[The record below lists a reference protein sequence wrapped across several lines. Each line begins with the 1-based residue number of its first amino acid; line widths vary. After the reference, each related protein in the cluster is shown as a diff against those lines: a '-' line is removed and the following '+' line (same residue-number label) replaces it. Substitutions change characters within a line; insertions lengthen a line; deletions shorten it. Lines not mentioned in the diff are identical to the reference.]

1 MLCAFGKIQM
11 NVSYMAKADDV
22 QNKSDLS
29 ETKIFNPVHFGYGAG
44 LRL

>member
-1 MLCAFGKIQM
+1 M

-29 ETKIFNPVHFGYGAG
+29 EKKYSILFTVVTEPG
-44 LRL
+44 LSCEYCRS